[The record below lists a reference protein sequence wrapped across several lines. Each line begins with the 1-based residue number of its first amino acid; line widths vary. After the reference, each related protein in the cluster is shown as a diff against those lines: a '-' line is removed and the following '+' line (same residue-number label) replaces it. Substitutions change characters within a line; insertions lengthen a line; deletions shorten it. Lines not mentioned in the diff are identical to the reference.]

1 MASHGSARGRAH
13 AGRRW
18 QSGHQANPAICCQ
31 MIFLTNDVGR
41 RTPAQ
46 AVALMDHDG
55 LGGRSEM
62 KVPVPAGTG
71 SRPARRTRS
80 VLAAQRQARYPPP
93 PKCDDRG
100 RKGHF
105 RACSRHVWTG
115 VAHGDG
121 PVGRK
126 GIGRLA
132 DSACVAARLDMGKAW
147 ALRRSLRASYAAV
160 MATERSA
167 ACTVVVCGRAAAG
180 GPDSAT
186 RHPRAG
192 RQPADG
198 ITPRTQG

>member
-62 KVPVPAGTG
+62 KVPVPASTG
-71 SRPARRTRS
+71 SRPARRARS

-93 PKCDDRG
+93 PPSVTIGAG
-100 RKGHF
+100 R
-105 RACSRHVWTG
+105 AIS
-115 VAHGDG
+115 
-121 PVGRK
+121 
-126 GIGRLA
+126 
-132 DSACVAARLDMGKAW
+132 
-147 ALRRSLRASYAAV
+147 
-160 MATERSA
+160 
-167 ACTVVVCGRAAAG
+167 GRAAAMSG
-180 GPDSAT
+180 LAWRMVMVPLAEKGSVVLPMLPAWRHGSTWARHGPCADRCGHLMRLSWPRNGQPSVRLSSAG
-186 RHPRAG
+186 G
-192 RQPADG
+192 RQ
-198 ITPRTQG
+198 QGNST